1 MPGQSSCFGGTS
13 TGEVRGMVM
22 KVDRCVCLPMT
33 FERLKSLADEQR
45 LDLDSLKAKTQC
57 CMSCKMCEPYIRRML
72 ETGETAFLL
81 DRKNPAPIAG
91 KSLTIGLG
99 TTTPPEAATAPPEPN

>member
-1 MPGQSSCFGGTS
+1 MD
-13 TGEVRGMVM
+13 M

-33 FERLKSLADEQR
+33 FERLKAVAEQNK
-45 LDLDSLKAKTQC
+45 LDLDALKAKTNC
-57 CMSCKMCEPYIRRML
+57 CMACKMCEPYVRRML

-91 KSLTIGLG
+91 KTLAIGLG
-99 TTTPPEAATAPPEPN
+99 VSKPQPAPTAVPEPNWASE